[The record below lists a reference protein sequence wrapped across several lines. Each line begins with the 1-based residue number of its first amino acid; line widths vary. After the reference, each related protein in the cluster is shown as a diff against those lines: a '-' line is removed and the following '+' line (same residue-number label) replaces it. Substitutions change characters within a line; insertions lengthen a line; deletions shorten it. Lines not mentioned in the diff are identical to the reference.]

1 MAIMGYGMHRGGP
14 KNSQNAFTK
23 TYGRV
28 FYDLLLIYSYL
39 FFTVYFSLTIG
50 EMAIDGLAVVVST
63 SRKRGF
69 SEKGNLIGL
78 KIELV
83 GDLLALMRKNG
94 IKYSRLCVL

>member
-1 MAIMGYGMHRGGP
+1 MSPAYFY
-14 KNSQNAFTK
+14 QNLLEGFD
-23 TYGRV
+23 
-28 FYDLLLIYSYL
+28 DLLLIYSSL

-94 IKYSRLCVL
+94 IKYSRLCV

>member
-1 MAIMGYGMHRGGP
+1 MIYSEEVPRNP
-14 KNSQNAFTK
+14 KMPPTHFYQNLR
-23 TYGRV
+23 RV
-28 FYDLLLIYSYL
+28 YDDLLLMYSSL
-39 FFTVYFSLTIG
+39 FFTVYFSLTIR

-63 SRKRGF
+63 SRKRSF